1 VGRGAE
7 ELKMGFVRL
16 VLFGF
21 IAMSV
26 VYLSISVYSRSVRRE
41 KLENAWAEENARS
54 TDIAARDAYVEAGIK
69 AYNKS
74 FRPKLIGLVYI
85 VPTVIVMAIVYIT
98 NTN

>member
-1 VGRGAE
+1 
-7 ELKMGFVRL
+7 MGFVRL

-21 IAMSV
+21 LAMSV

-41 KLENAWAEENARS
+41 KLEDAWAEENVGS
-54 TDIAARDAYVEAGIK
+54 DDMAARDAYVAKGIK
-69 AYNKS
+69 AYNAS

-85 VPTVIVMAIVYIT
+85 IPTVIVMTIVYIT